1 MSVQTAD
8 ATIDLEPE
16 IPEGPGRWNPALRIL
31 FRFCF
36 VYFGLFLLIYP
47 QPILA
52 LLGPLTK
59 WVPESWGRGYADFP
73 SPLVEWVGRTVFDVE
88 AVLRTD
94 SGSGDQTYLWVLVF
108 CFFVTAVAATI
119 VWSALDRK
127 RREYRRLAGW
137 FLLFV
142 RILLAG
148 QMLLYGFA
156 KAIPAQMPEP
166 SLVTLLEPFG
176 EFTPMAVLWTQVGA
190 SPVYESLLGIAEITG
205 GVLLL
210 LPRTAL
216 AGVLVSL
223 ISMAQVFIL
232 NMTYDVP
239 VKLLSFHLLLLGLVL
254 LAPEAR
260 RLTAVLLG
268 GAAGPSTTPEPVD
281 SRRGRRIIAAV
292 QVVLLLWF
300 SAGFAMATWEGWTQW
315 GSGRPKSE
323 LYGIWEVTEFTRDGQ
338 PVAPLLTDESRWRR
352 MVFEDPGMAVYQRM
366 NDEMVVVGAEIDAG
380 AHRIT
385 LSPPEAEAPL
395 ATFTYERPAPD
406 SMTLTGELEGRPV
419 TISLHAVDLD
429 SIPVRQQEV
438 HFVQDYPRTG
448 AGVR

>member
-8 ATIDLEPE
+8 ATIDLEPDTPAE
-16 IPEGPGRWNPALRIL
+16 PGRWNPVTRVA
-31 FRFCF
+31 FRFSF

-52 LLGPLTK
+52 LFGPLTNSI
-59 WVPESWGRGYADFP
+59 PEKWGRAYAEFP

-108 CFFVTAVAATI
+108 CFFAAAVVATI
-119 VWSALDRK
+119 VWSVLDRK
-127 RREYRRLAGW
+127 RLEYRRLAGW
-137 FLLFV
+137 FFLFV
-142 RILLAG
+142 RILVAG

-166 SLVTLLEPFG
+166 SLITLLSPFG
-176 EFTPMAVLWTQVGA
+176 DFTLISVLWTQVGA

-216 AGVLVSL
+216 AGVLLSL
-223 ISMAQVFIL
+223 VSMAQVWVL

-239 VKLLSFHLLLLGLVL
+239 VKLLSFHLLLMGLVL
-254 LAPEAR
+254 LAPDAR

-268 GAAGPSTTPEPVD
+268 GAAGPSTAPEAV
-281 SRRGRRIIAAV
+281 RTWRGRRIVAAV
-292 QVVLLLWF
+292 QVVLLVWF
-300 SAGFAMATWEGWTQW
+300 SAGFAMATWEGWTEW
-315 GSGRPKSE
+315 GSGRAKSE

-352 MVFEDPGMAVYQRM
+352 LIFEDPGTAVYQRM
-366 NDEMVVVGAEIDAG
+366 NDDMVMVGADIDSG

-385 LSPPEAEAPL
+385 LSPPESESPL
-395 ATFTYERPAPD
+395 ATFSYERSTPD
-406 SMTLTGELEGRPV
+406 AMTLTGELEGRPV
-419 TISLHAVDLD
+419 TITLHAVDLD
-429 SIPVRQQEV
+429 AFPVRQNGLDL
-438 HFVQDYPRTG
+438 VQDYPRTG